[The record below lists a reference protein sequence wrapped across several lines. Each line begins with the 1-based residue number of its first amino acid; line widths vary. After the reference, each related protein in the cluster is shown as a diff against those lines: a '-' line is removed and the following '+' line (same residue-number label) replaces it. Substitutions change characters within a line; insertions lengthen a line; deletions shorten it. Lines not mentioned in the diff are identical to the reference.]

1 MVNRGGN
8 FNRKYVNK
16 RKLIRDKKKARIK
29 NKKKSIGYNDEKIEI
44 ITKKEEKKQK
54 RNEQILKT
62 AGITS
67 EELIGLIITRKEKL
81 RKRRQKRHNKVT
93 NDMQIDDNE

>member
-16 RKLIRDKKKARIK
+16 RKLIRDKKKARIQ
-29 NKKKSIGYNDEKIEI
+29 NKKKSIGYNDEKIEV

-54 RNEQILKT
+54 RNEQILKA
-62 AGITS
+62 AGVTP
-67 EELIGLIITRKEKL
+67 EEINGLMNSRREKL
-81 RKRRQKRHNKVT
+81 RKRRQKRHNKIT
-93 NDMQIDDNE
+93 SDMQIDDNE